1 MKTGYGLNTADSL
14 GYLGYG
20 SKPYSSLTYVGSKGY
35 SSPATGIRS
44 KSVFD
49 KDVIMSKVKKPKKT
63 STEKV
68 EIPLYKKK
76 TFDFTDYAYREAV
89 NRLKFLLTEAYEP
102 AKTTTSFYY
111 RTVDDGK
118 SEASDSQSVVER
130 PSMTEVSKYFPSTAV
145 SRYGST
151 LGRRYSFLSKD
162 ATAGPLKPALSSSS
176 LHPAPSVH
184 TAQSLEVA
192 QPPPELLGFIE
203 KQENYIEQL
212 ERESQYCREELSTLL
227 KKVKEVVSENEA
239 LTDRSRSK
247 ALYQLDSSESEDV
260 EYADRSKGKGPLSGP
275 SIVFESRISELEA
288 QLAQSQIDLKK
299 LFNENEDNKRKL
311 LHGAS
316 DVGNADA
323 YRKQVENLQRDK
335 QNLEETVRKLQ
346 LSIDQLKDSEAC
358 NFSKSQRS
366 RDMIE
371 QVAFERNQAEIEIR
385 RLKDEL
391 ERQHE
396 RVREV
401 QHEMAKRIADERSSA
416 ERRYTYHVDQLG
428 GDLSSQ
434 WEHATKLQLEVER
447 MKRIESDYKREL
459 NQKSSQIDELK
470 MELKN
475 KTAIFMSDLNQ
486 ASAEKQ
492 SLEQEITS
500 LRLQLERTERQSK
513 VEVSRLNAEIT
524 SLRQRLD
531 RADADL
537 LHSKRENLKLADDV
551 ASLEKELTLGELNRE
566 TRPSKELAKIIS
578 DMEAKHTNTVSELEG
593 MIQDQ
598 KQLMEKLTAECKSLT
613 HKLEDT
619 TQKHKQEIDY
629 LQENLEYLSKHI
641 NTTNPSATAT
651 SNDTNQYASTNPAMD
666 DNRYSNDLQATL
678 YNQADSS
685 YPAGIA
691 GSSVTPDASAAA
703 AYASPSPNQSIP
715 PTQDQGPEAMPHA
728 MHHQVTTV
736 EPCQPTQTH
745 SMMAQ
750 LEVSELGDSTGIL
763 VENHPDPNH
772 VHPIDSSTPSR
783 SNRPNC
789 PETIPSPTMLTP
801 TSAANLD
808 CRDPRSPTKKECG
821 PEAFQRSQSMDVLSW
836 NQSDCHEPVIP
847 LNRTVPEV
855 VQHREAAEDCRA
867 NPWPISREPLGS
879 RCNHWQDPSRMAQST
894 QLTLPQH
901 SNTPLN
907 SSTESSRTRREISNS
922 TRRWTINLQPD
933 MIPRNNSTPISNS
946 TRVTQS
952 STINNSNRSTISS
965 STRAISS
972 HMMHSSTPLSKFMMN
987 PATPPEPVQYNNLS
1001 HLHLQQ
1007 QQQQHQ
1013 RQLQQPHQHSQHNPQ
1028 HKCPPQQQ
1036 PHPHHPPAHQQHR
1049 LPPAPLEVAS
1059 SSQENLLAQWNRR
1072 KVTELWGIHVP
1083 VHHPGQAQT
1092 DSDTSNHPL
1101 QDDKPPALHPCCS
1114 NSLPRQQLPQTCGF
1128 QPIASYPKLSISSPS
1143 LFGSSPDVSQ
1153 TPSPTS
1159 TVLKNYDAASPN
1171 PM

>member
-14 GYLGYG
+14 GYLGYS
-20 SKPYSSLTYVGSKGY
+20 SKPYSSLGYLGSKGY
-35 SSPATGIRS
+35 SSTATGVRS
-44 KSVFD
+44 KSAFD
-49 KDVIMSKVKKPKKT
+49 KDVITPKVKKPKLRKT

-68 EIPLYKKK
+68 ETPLYKKK

-102 AKTTTSFYY
+102 TKAPTTFYY
-111 RTVDDGK
+111 RSVDDGK
-118 SEASDSQSVVER
+118 SEVSDSQSVIER
-130 PSMTEVSKYFPSTAV
+130 PSITEVSKYFPSTAV
-145 SRYGST
+145 SRYGGGPVS
-151 LGRRYSFLSKD
+151 RRYSFLNKD
-162 ATAGPLKPALSSSS
+162 LSVGQVGALKPALSNSS

-184 TAQSLEVA
+184 AAQSLEVA

-203 KQENYIEQL
+203 KQESYIEQL

-239 LTDRSRSK
+239 LNDRSRSK

-260 EYADRSKGKGPLSGP
+260 DYAERGKGKGHLSGP

-299 LFNENEDNKRKL
+299 LFNENEENKRKL

-401 QHEMAKRIADERSSA
+401 QHEMAKRIADERASA

-475 KTAIFMSDLNQ
+475 KSAIFMSDLNQ

-500 LRLQLERTERQSK
+500 LRLQLERAERQSK

-619 TQKHKQEIDY
+619 TQKHKEEKRELRQ
-629 LQENLEYLSKHI
+629 
-641 NTTNPSATAT
+641 TNSELMERLKQIWHNYKQISPAFRKS
-651 SNDTNQYASTNPAMD
+651 SGAS
-666 DNRYSNDLQATL
+666 YGEDLPDEPL
-678 YNQADSS
+678 NAD
-685 YPAGIA
+685 
-691 GSSVTPDASAAA
+691 DASASKHEQRSTQDHGPVA
-703 AYASPSPNQSIP
+703 PPPGTLP
-715 PTQDQGPEAMPHA
+715 PTI
-728 MHHQVTTV
+728 
-736 EPCQPTQTH
+736 EPCQRTH
-745 SMMAQ
+745 TMMHQPPAR
-750 LEVSELGDSTGIL
+750 LDERTETVAANPPDRNHAPPIGST
-763 VENHPDPNH
+763 VPH
-772 VHPIDSSTPSR
+772 SR

-789 PETIPSPTMLTP
+789 RETIPSPTMSILG
-801 TSAANLD
+801 AASPG
-808 CRDPRSPTKKECG
+808 CRAPPSPTRTRCD
-821 PEAFQRSQSMDVLSW
+821 PEPFQRSQSMDVLW
-836 NQSDCHEPVIP
+836 NRSGCPEPATP
-847 LNRTVPEV
+847 LNRTAPEPEAV
-855 VQHREAAEDCRA
+855 EHRAAVADCRA
-867 NPWPISREPLGS
+867 NPSPTSEPRANPCNRWPDRNSTG
-879 RCNHWQDPSRMAQST
+879 QRMVLTPPHRSST
-894 QLTLPQH
+894 PPRD
-901 SNTPLN
+901 N
-907 SSTESSRTRREISNS
+907 TESSRIPPEESS
-922 TRRWTINLQPD
+922 MRRWTINLQPD
-933 MIPRNNSTPISNS
+933 TMLRNSSTPINS
-946 TRVTQS
+946 STKAMQS
-952 STINNSNRSTISS
+952 STTSSRHTISS

-972 HMMHSSTPLSKFMMN
+972 HMMHSSTPLSKFMMS
-987 PATPPEPVQYNNLS
+987 PATPPEPAPYSSSPLHQ
-1001 HLHLQQ
+1001 HLQPSH
-1007 QQQQHQ
+1007 QQQHQ
-1013 RQLQQPHQHSQHNPQ
+1013 HQPSFHHNPQ
-1028 HKCPPQQQ
+1028 RKFQPQQQHQ
-1036 PHPHHPPAHQQHR
+1036 PHPHHPYRHR
-1049 LPPAPLEVAS
+1049 LAPPEAES
-1059 SSQENLLAQWNRR
+1059 SSQENLQSQWNRR
-1072 KVTELWGIHVP
+1072 KVTELWGIRVP
-1083 VHHPGQAQT
+1083 VHPHGQEPT
-1092 DSDTSNHPL
+1092 DSDTSNRPVP
-1101 QDDKPPALHPCCS
+1101 DDKTPPQPYRACCTT
-1114 NSLPRQQLPQTCGF
+1114 NNGLPRQQLPKTCGF
-1128 QPIASYPKLSISSPS
+1128 QPIESYPKLISISSPS
-1143 LFGSSPDVSQ
+1143 LFGSSPDISQ

-1171 PM
+1171 PV

>member
-20 SKPYSSLTYVGSKGY
+20 SKPYSSLTYLGSKGY
-35 SSPATGIRS
+35 SAPATGIRS

-49 KDVIMSKVKKPKKT
+49 KDVIMSKVKKPKLRKT
-63 STEKV
+63 STEKI
-68 EIPLYKKK
+68 ETPLYKKK

-102 AKTTTSFYY
+102 TKAATSFYY

-130 PSMTEVSKYFPSTAV
+130 PSITEVSKYFPSTAV
-145 SRYGST
+145 SRYGNT

-162 ATAGPLKPALSSSS
+162 TAAGPLKSALSSSS

-184 TAQSLEVA
+184 AAQSLEVA

-203 KQENYIEQL
+203 KQEGYIEQL

-239 LTDRSRSK
+239 LTNRSRSK

-260 EYADRSKGKGPLSGP
+260 DYGDRGKSKGPLSGP

-299 LFNENEDNKRKL
+299 LFNENEENKRKL

-316 DVGNADA
+316 DIGNSDA

-346 LSIDQLKDSEAC
+346 LSIDQLKDTEAC

-401 QHEMAKRIADERSSA
+401 QHEMAKRIADERASA

-459 NQKSSQIDELK
+459 NQKNSQIDELK

-475 KTAIFMSDLNQ
+475 KSAIFMSDLNQ
-486 ASAEKQ
+486 GSAEKQ

-500 LRLQLERTERQSK
+500 LRLQLERTERQAK

-537 LHSKRENLKLADDV
+537 LHSKRENLKLGDEV

-619 TQKHKQEIDY
+619 TQKHKEEKRELRQ
-629 LQENLEYLSKHI
+629 
-641 NTTNPSATAT
+641 TNSELMERLKQIWHNYKQI
-651 SNDTNQYASTNPAMD
+651 SPAF
-666 DNRYSNDLQATL
+666 RK
-678 YNQADSS
+678 
-685 YPAGIA
+685 
-691 GSSVTPDASAAA
+691 SSVASSGGDLREPVNDDSAV
-703 AYASPSPNQSIP
+703 SHHDQLS
-715 PTQDQGPEAMPHA
+715 TQDHDPEAMPPA
-728 MHHQVTTV
+728 MHHRSAMV
-736 EPCQPTQTH
+736 EPCQPTRTH
-745 SMMAQ
+745 SMMQ
-750 LEVSELGDSTGIL
+750 QPVLSELAGSTETL
-763 VENHPDPNH
+763 AESHPDPNH
-772 VHPIDSSTPSR
+772 AHPIDSSTPHRNSR
-783 SNRPNC
+783 PSCR
-789 PETIPSPTMLTP
+789 ETIPSPITLTP
-801 TSAANLD
+801 VSAANRD
-808 CRDPRSPTKKECG
+808 CPDRRSPTKKPCG
-821 PEAFQRSQSMDVLSW
+821 PEAFQRSRSMDVLW
-836 NQSDCHEPVIP
+836 NRSVSHEPVIP
-847 LNRTVPEV
+847 LNRTASEV
-855 VQHREAAEDCRA
+855 VQHREAADDCRA
-867 NPWPISREPLGS
+867 NPWPTREPHGS
-879 RCNHWQDPSRMAQST
+879 RCNQWQDRSHTVQRTP
-894 QLTLPQH
+894 LIPPQH
-901 SNTPLN
+901 SNTQPSN
-907 SSTESSRTRREISNS
+907 STASSLTSRENSNS

-933 MIPRNNSTPISNS
+933 MIPRNSSTPTSSS
-946 TRVTQS
+946 TRATQS
-952 STINNSNRSTISS
+952 NTINSRSTISS

-987 PATPPEPVQYNNLS
+987 PATPPEPVHYNSLS
-1001 HLHLQQ
+1001 HPHLQQ
-1007 QQQQHQ
+1007 QHQQHQ
-1013 RQLQQPHQHSQHNPQ
+1013 QQQPLQHFQHNLQ

-1036 PHPHHPPAHQQHR
+1036 PHPHHPPPRQQHQF
-1049 LPPAPLEVAS
+1049 PPPPPPLEAANNS
-1059 SSQENLLAQWNRR
+1059 QQENLLAQWNRR

-1083 VHHPGQAQT
+1083 VHHPGQALT
-1092 DSDTSNHPL
+1092 DSDTSNHPA

-1114 NSLPRQQLPQTCGF
+1114 NSLPRQQLPKTCGF
-1128 QPIASYPKLSISSPS
+1128 QPIDSYPKLTISSPS